1 MRKFGGVLLA
11 AAVVLPI
18 GLIVGAPAS
27 SATTTG
33 LTCTKLVGAVTWAP
47 AVPAAP
53 KKTKSNVTLKGTLSG
68 CTGTAKTVSGVIA
81 LPVIKT
87 TPASNCTLLLTK
99 PPKITQAGGSIT
111 WATTKTKSTLGLLTL
126 TPAGT
131 ATYKAT
137 AKVAKGQFVGK
148 TFTMIGA
155 FTPNGCPLTKAT
167 LSLKKA
173 TKVTIK

>member
-1 MRKFGGVLLA
+1 MGNIGRVLLA
-11 AAVVLPI
+11 VAVVLPI
-18 GLIVGAPAS
+18 GLIACAPAGS
-27 SATTTG
+27 VTTG
-33 LTCTKLVGAVTWAP
+33 LTCTKLGGTVTWSP

-53 KKTKSNVTLKGTLSG
+53 KTAKSNVTLKGTLSG
-68 CTGTAKTVSGVIA
+68 CTGTPNITIGVIA

-126 TPAGT
+126 TPAG
-131 ATYKAT
+131 AAMYKAT
-137 AKVAKGQFVGK
+137 AKVASGQFVGK
-148 TFTMIGA
+148 TLTMTGV

-167 LSLKKA
+167 LSIKKG
-173 TKVTIK
+173 TKAIIK